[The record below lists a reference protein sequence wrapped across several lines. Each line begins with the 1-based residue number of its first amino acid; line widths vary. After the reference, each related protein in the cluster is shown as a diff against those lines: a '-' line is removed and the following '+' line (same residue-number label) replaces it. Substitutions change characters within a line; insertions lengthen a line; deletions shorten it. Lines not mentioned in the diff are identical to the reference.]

1 MRYTDIDLQST
12 DIMWFG
18 VDKNG
23 NIAAFFSGGE
33 FCVPEFVCKNIEET
47 ELLEEYFLTELVPS
61 TQYAL
66 QVEDKDN
73 SLIRDCKS
81 LSEKGLYCFDI
92 SDKDGIDYEI
102 ISCPEKPIKVDSL
115 PKNIYA
121 IMQLHNMNVSFA
133 DARRIVIED

>member
-12 DIMWFG
+12 DIVWFG
-18 VDKNG
+18 VDKKG
-23 NIAAFFSGGE
+23 NIAAFFSGGG
-33 FCVPEFVCKNIEET
+33 FCVPEFVCKSIEET
-47 ELLEEYFLTELVPS
+47 ELLEEYFLTELVLS
-61 TQYAL
+61 TQYVL
-66 QVEDKDN
+66 YVEDKNN

-102 ISCPEKPIKVDSL
+102 ISCPEKPIKVEAL

-121 IMQLHNMNVSFA
+121 VMQLHNMNASFA
-133 DARRIVIED
+133 DVSEIIIEK

>member
-23 NIAAFFSGGE
+23 DIAAFFSGGG
-33 FCVPEFVCKNIEET
+33 FYVPEFVCKSIEET
-47 ELLEEYFLTELVPS
+47 ELLEEYFLEELVPS
-61 TQYAL
+61 TQYTL
-66 QVEDKDN
+66 YVEDKDN

-92 SDKDGIDYEI
+92 SDKECIDYEI
-102 ISCPEKPIKVDSL
+102 ISCPEKPIKIDSL

-121 IMQLHNMNVSFA
+121 VMQLHNMNVSFA
-133 DARRIVIED
+133 GARGIFIEE